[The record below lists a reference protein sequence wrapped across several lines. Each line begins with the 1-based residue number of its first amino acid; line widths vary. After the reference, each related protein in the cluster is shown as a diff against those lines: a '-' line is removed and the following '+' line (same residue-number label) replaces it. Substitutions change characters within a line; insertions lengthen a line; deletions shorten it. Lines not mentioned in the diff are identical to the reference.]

1 MSGRIRM
8 KPVTVRSVLPETF
21 DVPFSEES
29 KIHDMMIKQGG
40 AEYEYN
46 GC

>member
-1 MSGRIRM
+1 LMFHFQ
-8 KPVTVRSVLPETF
+8 KNQ
-21 DVPFSEES
+21 